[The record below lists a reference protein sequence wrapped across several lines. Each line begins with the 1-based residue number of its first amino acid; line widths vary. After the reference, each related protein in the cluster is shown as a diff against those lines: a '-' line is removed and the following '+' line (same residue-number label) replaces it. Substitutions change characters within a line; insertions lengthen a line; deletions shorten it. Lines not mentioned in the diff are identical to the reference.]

1 MVFWTEGGGAEATA
15 NPQRP
20 RIISYISSSTF
31 RYDGKEYNLW
41 AHVIIQSLDL
51 GGHDLIRCCCCWWGY
66 VLLLLLT
73 HDNADDDP
81 GRCKLEETAGPLNVL
96 SPLEL
101 TFQYVLTLIHPFC
114 TDFII
119 IYIINDDLS
128 GRMDLYQ

>member
-1 MVFWTEGGGAEATA
+1 MGPGYYPKSRFGWTRF
-15 NPQRP
+15 N
-20 RIISYISSSTF
+20 S
-31 RYDGKEYNLW
+31 
-41 AHVIIQSLDL
+41 
-51 GGHDLIRCCCCWWGY
+51 
-66 VLLLLLT
+66 LLLLLVGEDMFFFCML
-73 HDNADDDP
+73 DNADDDP